1 MKTGSFFTTEGL
13 PGRVSIARFA
23 PKGYRA
29 LPRFGALA
37 PGAWFKSVAEDD
49 YRLRYAAQ
57 LARLDPQETW
67 AALHALAG
75 GAEPL
80 PLCWERPGQFC
91 HRRLVARWFEESL
104 GAAVPEHRRL
114 EGQGDLFTPPDWRDR
129 A

>member
-37 PGAWFKSVAEDD
+37 PGAWFKSAGEDE

-57 LARLDPQETW
+57 LARLDPQATW
-67 AALHALAG
+67 AALNALAG
-75 GAEPL
+75 GAEPVL
-80 PLCWERPGQFC
+80 LCWERPGQFC
-91 HRRLVARWFEESL
+91 HRRLVAGWFEDAL
-104 GAAVPEHRRL
+104 GATVPEHEAP
-114 EGQGDLFTPPDWRDR
+114 EGQGDLFTPPIT
-129 A
+129 